1 MNFLW
6 YLAFLA
12 TVCYSRGEES
22 SWTWGAESK
31 TNEEQTQGS
40 AAITDDLK
48 AAFSEPKEQFQLNA
62 TEIDQVVDDILDSS
76 RQGRNVDG
84 FDEVYSDPS
93 VQDALQKGDDGEARN
108 VIKEKLCYLGLMK
121 VMLLLVISARCGT

>member
-6 YLAFLA
+6 NLALLA
-12 TVCYSRGEES
+12 TVSYSRSEES
-22 SWTWGAESK
+22 GWTWGAE
-31 TNEEQTQGS
+31 TNDDESQGT
-40 AAITDDLK
+40 ANTKDLN
-48 AAFSEPKEQFQLNA
+48 AAFSETKEQYQLNT

-121 VMLLLVISARCGT
+121 VIHLLLAMN